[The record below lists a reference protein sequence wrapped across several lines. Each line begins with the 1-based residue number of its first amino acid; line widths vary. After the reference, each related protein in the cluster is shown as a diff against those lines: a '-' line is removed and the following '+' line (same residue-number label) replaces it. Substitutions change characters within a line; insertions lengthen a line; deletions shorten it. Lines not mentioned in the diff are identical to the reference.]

1 MRHVQQLQL
10 IEKFKNECKAKGYSQ
25 PMETMKWHANDQA
38 SVTREKRAIIRW
50 IRASDATEN
59 NSITS
64 ISTVAHHFDEGDS
77 SNLGSNDDDNFEGY
91 FHEPATLPNDYLEA
105 ICGNLTLT

>member
-25 PMETMKWHANDQA
+25 PMETIKLHANNQA

-59 NSITS
+59 SSITS
-64 ISTVAHHFDEGDS
+64 ISTVAHHFDQVDS
-77 SNLGSNDDDNFEGY
+77 SNGDDDSDGFDGI
-91 FHEPATLPNDYLEA
+91 FHPPATLPNDYLEA